1 MEYEIDL
8 TAEDIG
14 EIITMIR
21 VQHIKMHVQ
30 PFAEKIGVKEKSLLI
45 AEDGS
50 GPHGLL
56 ILKKINKAF
65 HLVDITLNVKFK

>member
-8 TAEDIG
+8 TPEDIG
-14 EIITMIR
+14 EIITIIR

-30 PFAEKIGVKEKSLLI
+30 PFAVKIGVKEKSLLI

-50 GPHGLL
+50 GPHGLFM
-56 ILKKINKAF
+56 LKKINNAF
-65 HLVDITLNVKFK
+65 YLVDITINVKFK